1 MPAERA
7 EGRLSPPKGRALGFE
22 HFCPLGQAVARRI
35 AGDDVFLPGDAPP
48 VSRLPLRLEM
58 GMNSCQDP
66 GCLCDVLTGQP
77 DQGKVRT
84 GPQWATPPRFS
95 GLLSLL
101 RIRDS
106 FTREHSDE
114 VGRLMGAM
122 LQAKGAGPLEVEWA
136 VLGGRLHDIG
146 KLAVRYA
153 VLLKQGPLSRTERLR
168 LRLHTV
174 IGSRILEAVAGPGDL
189 ALIALHHHE
198 RFDGKGYPYGLKGVE
213 IPFAARLAAV
223 ADTFQALTADRPYRK
238 GMTRDRA
245 LAVVFRLQGSQLCPE
260 CVGLLGQVAEQR
272 PQLLA
277 PVPQE

>member
-1 MPAERA
+1 MAA
-7 EGRLSPPKGRALGFE
+7 GRPSPSKGRALGFE

-35 AGDDVFLPGDAPP
+35 AGDDLSLPDEAP
-48 VSRLPLRLEM
+48 LPSGLAFRLET
-58 GMNSCQDP
+58 GLGSCQDP
-66 GCLCDVLTGQP
+66 SCLCDVLTGQP
-77 DQGKVRT
+77 DEGTART
-84 GPQWATPPRFS
+84 GPPWATPPRFA

-101 RIRDS
+101 RVRDA

-114 VGRLMGAM
+114 VGGLMGAM
-122 LQAKGAGPLEVEWA
+122 VRETGAGPLEVEWA

-189 ALIALHHHE
+189 AVIALHHHE
-198 RFDGKGYPYGLKGVE
+198 RFDGKGYPYGLKGAE

-223 ADTFQALTADRPYRK
+223 ADTFQALTANRPYRR
-238 GMTRDRA
+238 GMSRDRA

-260 CVGLLGQVAEQR
+260 CVELLGRVAEQR
-272 PQLLA
+272 PELLGPA
-277 PVPQE
+277 RLHP